1 MDLVIQAK
9 QRRLQKMH
17 RTKELHGWIVHDP
30 WIQNKVYKNLV
41 SGEYKEVSYVTKD
54 YYNPLPFHMN
64 IEYVGIV
71 HDDKIQYNDTIQKK
85 FITNQNILLYYSILP
100 VKNKE
105 GNVERAIIIL
115 KENTPPFVQKE
126 NTVE

>member
-54 YYNPLPFHMN
+54 YYNPLPFHTN

-85 FITNQNILLYYSILP
+85 FISLESTHGPTHGSTPILLI
-100 VKNKE
+100 
-105 GNVERAIIIL
+105 
-115 KENTPPFVQKE
+115 Q
-126 NTVE
+126 

>member
-1 MDLVIQAK
+1 MVELTIKEFKYILLFYVSKMDLVIQAK

-54 YYNPLPFHMN
+54 YYNPLPFHKN

-85 FITNQNILLYYSILP
+85 FISLGSTHESTHGSTYGSTPILLI
-100 VKNKE
+100 
-105 GNVERAIIIL
+105 
-115 KENTPPFVQKE
+115 Q
-126 NTVE
+126 

>member
-30 WIQNKVYKNLV
+30 WIQNNVYKNLV

-54 YYNPLPFHMN
+54 YYNPLPFHVN
-64 IEYVGIV
+64 IEYVGII
-71 HDDKIQYNDTIQKK
+71 HEYKDTIQKN
-85 FITNQNILLYYSILP
+85 FISH
-100 VKNKE
+100 E
-105 GNVERAIIIL
+105 S
-115 KENTPPFVQKE
+115 TPTYQLSY
-126 NTVE
+126 

>member
-1 MDLVIQAK
+1 MVELTIKEFKYILLFYVSKMDLVIQAK

-30 WIQNKVYKNLV
+30 WIQNKVYKNLI

-54 YYNPLPFHMN
+54 YYNPLPFLMN

-85 FITNQNILLYYSILP
+85 FISLESTHGSTPILLI
-100 VKNKE
+100 
-105 GNVERAIIIL
+105 
-115 KENTPPFVQKE
+115 Q
-126 NTVE
+126 

>member
-54 YYNPLPFHMN
+54 YYNPLPFHTN

-71 HDDKIQYNDTIQKK
+71 HDNKIQYNDTIQKK
-85 FITNQNILLYYSILP
+85 FGLFGSDTQTQSKYVFLWVGDQAISNILLDQDKSIL
-100 VKNKE
+100 
-105 GNVERAIIIL
+105 
-115 KENTPPFVQKE
+115 
-126 NTVE
+126 